1 MAMNSPPAKK
11 KNWAGKI
18 IRVILIALL
27 RRAGSFIPGATIAIN
42 SGVKMKAMI
51 ISSNKRIPK
60 HVRIMEKASQPFS
73 SSFVAR

>member
-1 MAMNSPPAKK
+1 MNRPPAKK
-11 KNWAGKI
+11 KNWAGII

-51 ISSNKRIPK
+51 ISSNKKLPK
-60 HVRIMEKASQPFS
+60 HVRIMEKTSQPS
-73 SSFVAR
+73 SSSLAER